1 MQKKRPERLTIIAF
15 IISTILGGNNAIAVR
30 FSNVELPPFFGA
42 GLRFAAAS
50 LILFLI
56 VLIMRLPLPNGRS
69 LIGALIFGA
78 LQFGFS
84 YALIYWSLLEVPAG
98 LFQVILALVPLLT
111 FLLAIA
117 HRQESFQWRVL
128 AGGLLAVGGIA
139 IIFSDSLIDN
149 VPLISLL
156 AAVLAAACIAES
168 IVLFKT
174 FPKTH
179 PITTNALAMGTGAA
193 ILFVTS
199 GFAREIPQLPS
210 LLPTW
215 TALLYLIFFGSV
227 GTFVLALYVLTR
239 WTASATSYSL
249 VLMPVVTVVSAS
261 WIADEPITIALLLGG
276 LFVLFGVYI
285 GALAPPDLLKKFA
298 SWVPGVQ
305 ELNEPE

>member
-1 MQKKRPERLTIIAF
+1 MPEKRPERLTIIAF

-56 VLIMRLPLPNGRS
+56 VLVMQLPLPNGRS

-84 YALIYWSLLEVPAG
+84 YALIYWSLLDVPAG

-128 AGGLLAVGGIA
+128 AGGLLAIGGIA
-139 IIFSDSLIDN
+139 VIFSDSLIDN

-179 PITTNALAMGTGAA
+179 PITTNAVAMGTGAA

-199 GFAREIPQLPS
+199 GFARETPHLPN

-276 LFVLFGVYI
+276 LFVLLGVYI
-285 GALAPPDLLKKFA
+285 GALAPSDLLRKFTA
-298 SWVPGVQ
+298 WLPGVQ
-305 ELNEPE
+305 RSN

>member
-1 MQKKRPERLTIIAF
+1 M
-15 IISTILGGNNAIAVR
+15 V
-30 FSNVELPPFFGA
+30 
-42 GLRFAAAS
+42 
-50 LILFLI
+50 
-56 VLIMRLPLPNGRS
+56 
-69 LIGALIFGA
+69 FGA

-98 LFQVILALVPLLT
+98 LFQVLLALVPLLT
-111 FLLAIA
+111 FLLAIL
-117 HRQESFQWRVL
+117 HRQEAFQWRVL
-128 AGGLLAVGGIA
+128 AGGLFAVGGIA
-139 IIFSDSLIDN
+139 IIFSDSLIDT

-199 GFAREIPQLPS
+199 GFARETPAFPS

-227 GTFVLALYVLTR
+227 GMFVLALYVLTR

-249 VLMPVVTVVSAS
+249 VLMPVVTVIFAS
-261 WIADEPITIALLLGG
+261 WIADEQITTALLVGG
-276 LFVLFGVYI
+276 LFVLLGVYV
-285 GALAPPDLLKKFA
+285 GALAPPELLRKF
-298 SWVPGVQ
+298 SSRLPGAQ
-305 ELNEPE
+305 ELGEPE